1 MLLNIKFT
9 VSINCFQDAQ
19 LVEALWKGD
28 LDYELSE
35 ITEDSLGVSPFGA
48 DTNEGS
54 FLLPGDEPPSRNH
67 TFSSSPSSPN
77 RRWHLLPLNFN
88 STDLSVGTSLYPVN
102 CPSLFLCQINNIFIH
117 IFMYIFST
125 EPI

>member
-1 MLLNIKFT
+1 MFLNINFT
-9 VSINCFQDAQ
+9 VSINRFQDAQ

-28 LDYELSE
+28 LDYELTE
-35 ITEDSLGVSPFGA
+35 ISEDSLGVSPFGVGT
-48 DTNEGS
+48 DEGS

-77 RRWHLLPLNFN
+77 RRWHLLPLNYN

-102 CPSLFLCQINNIFIH
+102 RPSFFILK
-117 IFMYIFST
+117 SNL
-125 EPI
+125 